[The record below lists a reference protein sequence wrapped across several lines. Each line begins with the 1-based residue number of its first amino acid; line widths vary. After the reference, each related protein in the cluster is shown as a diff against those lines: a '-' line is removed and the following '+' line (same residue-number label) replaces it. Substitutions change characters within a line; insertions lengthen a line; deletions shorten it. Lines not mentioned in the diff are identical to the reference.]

1 MTKKLVTGFKALLGA
16 ALLAVLA
23 GVAQANEAA
32 IRKSLTT
39 LQPPLPKIDEVRP
52 GPIAGLWEVRF
63 GTQIKYTDATGTY
76 FIDGEILDLKNQR
89 NLTEERS
96 VAASR
101 IDFSILPLKDA
112 LVWKSGNGKRKI
124 AVFADPNCGVCRRFE
139 QALQEMKDI
148 TVYTF
153 VIPIL
158 GGDSPEKSRAIVC
171 AKDPTATYLAWMLRA
186 EALPKS
192 AANCDA
198 GLIERNLALANKV
211 WVRGTPAI
219 VLPDGNRIPGAMG
232 AVELERRLQQATG
245 GNS

>member
-1 MTKKLVTGFKALLGA
+1 MKSISTRLTLLAALVTA
-16 ALLAVLA
+16 ALP
-23 GVAQANEAA
+23 AQANEAA

-39 LQPPLPKIDEVRP
+39 LQPQLPKIDEVRP
-52 GPIAGLWEVRF
+52 GPMPGLWEVRF
-63 GTQIKYTDATGTY
+63 GNQIKYTDATGTL
-76 FIDGEILDLKNQR
+76 FFDGEIHDLKNQR
-89 NLTEERS
+89 NLTEERV

-101 IDFSILPLKDA
+101 IDFSTLPLKDA
-112 LVWKSGNGKRKI
+112 LMWKNGSGKRKLV
-124 AVFADPNCGVCRRFE
+124 VFADPNCGVCRRFE

-186 EALPKS
+186 ESLPKS
-192 AANCDA
+192 TANCDA

-211 WVRGTPAI
+211 WVSGTPAI
-219 VLPDGNRIPGAMG
+219 VLPDGNRIPGAVG
-232 AVELERRLQQATG
+232 AVELERRLQQAMG
-245 GNS
+245 GKS